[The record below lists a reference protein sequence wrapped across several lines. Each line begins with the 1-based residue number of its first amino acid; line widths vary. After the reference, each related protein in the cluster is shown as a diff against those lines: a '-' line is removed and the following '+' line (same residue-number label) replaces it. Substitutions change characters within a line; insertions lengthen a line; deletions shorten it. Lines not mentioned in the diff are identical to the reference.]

1 MKMMTFAALSL
12 LAPLATSLSA
22 QQLDQ
27 VVELGQIHW
36 GRDHSAAF
44 ERAVQAHMPVLL
56 LFQEIPG

>member
-27 VVELGQIHW
+27 VVELGQIQW
-36 GRDHSAAF
+36 GRDHAAAF
-44 ERAVQAHMPVLL
+44 ARAKEVHKPVLL